1 MTTLRVAGAA
11 LNQTPLDWEK
21 NLQHILSVIRQA
33 KREQVR
39 ILCLPELCITGYG
52 CEDWF
57 LCDYVPEKALDQLYK
72 IVPECKGIAVAVGL
86 PVVHQGVRYNSVCM
100 IDDGRILGFS
110 VKQILAKTDIYYEY
124 RWFSPW
130 KKDTPEGYAWRGE
143 TLPIGN
149 IIFDIEGVKTAFEIC
164 EDAWHEQSRPGLRY
178 AEQHVDLILNPSASH
193 FFFGK
198 TKLREHVVVGG
209 SERLKCAYVYTNL
222 LGNEAGRIIYDG
234 EILIAQHG
242 KLLQRNNRFSF
253 SDTEFV
259 FADINFSDPSATEV
273 PVLNI
278 DEQDKE
284 TEFLEALTLGL
295 FDYLNKSKNKAFVLS
310 LSGGADSS
318 LCAVM
323 VAETVRRSL
332 LALGPEALNRRLG
345 VFSEEELEKIAE
357 KDFEEIRKIFTK
369 KLLICA
375 YQRTKNSSK
384 TTFEAAQKLAEELGA
399 EFMYWSVDEE
409 VASYV
414 EKAERALGRTLD
426 WERDDIALQNIQAR
440 ARAPIIWLI
449 ANVRHA
455 LLITTSNRSESDVG
469 YATMDGDTAGSIA
482 PLAGIDKAYI
492 RSWLRWAERELG
504 YSSLRYVNALVP
516 TAELRPPEKTQTDE
530 EDLMP
535 YELLLEIEQLAVRD
549 KKSPGEVYQILKERN
564 LGINNLEKNIH
575 KFFRKWAT
583 NQWKRE
589 RIAPSL
595 MVDSFNTDPKTWCR
609 FPILSGGFVEELSDL
624 MKKEQDH

>member
-11 LNQTPLDWEK
+11 LNQTPLDWEG
-21 NLQHILSVIRQA
+21 NLRNILFAIREA
-33 KREQVR
+33 KEKQVR

-57 LCDYVPEKALDQLYK
+57 LSDYVPEKAFNQLAK
-72 IVPECKGIAVAVGL
+72 IAPECKGIAVAVGL
-86 PVVHQGVRYNSVCM
+86 PLVHRGLRYNSVCM
-100 IDDGRILGFS
+100 IDDERILGFA

-130 KKDTPEGYAWRGE
+130 QKGQLEEFNRHGE
-143 TLPIGN
+143 CFPIGN
-149 IIFDIEGVKTAFEIC
+149 IIFNIQGVKTAFEIC
-164 EDAWHEQSRPGLRY
+164 EDAWHEQLRPGLQY
-178 AEQHVDLILNPSASH
+178 AEQHIDLILNPSASH

-198 TKLREHVVVGG
+198 TKLREHVVVEG
-209 SERLKCAYVYTNL
+209 SRDLRCAYVYTNL
-222 LGNEAGRIIYDG
+222 LGNESGRIIYDG

-259 FADINFSDPSATEV
+259 YADIDFSDPSCTSA
-273 PVLNI
+273 PALNA

-284 TEFLEALTLGL
+284 TEFSEALTLGL
-295 FDYLNKSKNKAFVLS
+295 FDYLRKSKNKAFALS

-323 VAETVRRSL
+323 VAQMVRRSIH
-332 LALGPEALNRRLG
+332 ALGPEAVNRKLC
-345 VFSEEELEKIAE
+345 VFSEDEFSKTSK
-357 KDFEEIRKIFTK
+357 KDFEEVAQLFTK

-375 YQRTKNSSK
+375 YQSTKNSSEA
-384 TTFEAAQKLAEELGA
+384 TLQAAQKLADELGA
-399 EFMYWSVDEE
+399 EFMCWSVEE
-409 VASYV
+409 EAASYV
-414 EKAERALGRTLD
+414 EKAEKALGRTLN

-449 ANVRHA
+449 ANVRNA

-492 RSWLRWAERELG
+492 RRWLRWAEKELG
-504 YSSLRYVNALVP
+504 YDSLRYVNALAP
-516 TAELRPPEKTQTDE
+516 TAELRPPARTQTDE

-535 YELLLEIEQLAVRD
+535 YELLLEIELLAVRD
-549 KKSPGEVYQILKERN
+549 KKSPEEVYEILKVRN

-575 KFFRKWAT
+575 KFFKKWAA

-589 RIAPSL
+589 RIAPSF

-609 FPILSGGFVEELSDL
+609 FPILSGGFEEELSDL
-624 MKKEQDH
+624 VKKS